1 MKNKIK
7 NIYIGFF
14 VIVSSLSCG
23 ILSKSQKATT
33 SFSVSGKCEMCTNRI
48 IQSLDLKDI
57 YSSYYDLKAQK
68 VFITYS
74 AMVYKED
81 QLHNIIAAVG
91 HDTEKVKA
99 DNIVYSNLPDCCKY
113 REE

>member
-1 MKNKIK
+1 MKQKIK
-7 NIYIGFF
+7 SIYIGII

-23 ILSKSQKATT
+23 LLSKSQKATT
-33 SFSVSGKCEMCTNRI
+33 SFTVSGNCEMCTERI
-48 IQSLDLKDI
+48 VNSLDLKGI

-68 VFITYS
+68 VFITYNS
-74 AMVYKED
+74 LVFKEE

-99 DNIVYSNLPDCCKY
+99 DNVVYSNLPDCCKY
-113 REE
+113 RQE